1 MRNNNSLSIGANELV
16 VFAKSRRKAATKQL
30 VIANQAIADPSSGM
44 HASSEE
50 NAYDNNNTGGGRA
63 SGPKRAGVLQMRSR
77 SPGHKRGQ
85 TMPKSETLNLES
97 MEEKARAQNQFATVQ
112 MIMKMEGQ
120 CRVTFQ
126 FPSDFDRD
134 VGQTFKVFGRFKVI
148 LSEKFEE
155 ATDEGVVT
163 GNVIVHDKSA
173 AMEQFR
179 KLEPGDEVKI
189 S

>member
-1 MRNNNSLSIGANELV
+1 
-16 VFAKSRRKAATKQL
+16 
-30 VIANQAIADPSSGM
+30 
-44 HASSEE
+44 
-50 NAYDNNNTGGGRA
+50 
-63 SGPKRAGVLQMRSR
+63 
-77 SPGHKRGQ
+77 
-85 TMPKSETLNLES
+85 MPKSETLNLES
-97 MEEKARAQNQFATVQ
+97 MEEKQRKHARAQNQFATVQ

-163 GNVIVHDKSA
+163 GNVIVPIRARRWNSFESWNQG
-173 AMEQFR
+173 MR
-179 KLEPGDEVKI
+179 
-189 S
+189 